1 MVLDLKLVG
10 KAGLVWGIIGLALM
24 LLIAVLGR
32 FVPASFGLE
41 GLSLV
46 GYAAL
51 FAGVHFGLRAAG
63 NWIIALVGGAL
74 AGTLAALIIMLV
86 SQFVPFIGGGGFT
99 VQGLVGGFIAGLCGG
114 LGIKLAQRF

>member
-1 MVLDLKLVG
+1 MVLDLKTVG

-24 LLIAVLGR
+24 LLITVLGGL
-32 FVPASFGLE
+32 VPASFGLE

-51 FAGVHFGLRAAG
+51 FAGVHYGLRSPG
-63 NWIIALVGGAL
+63 MIIALVGGAL
-74 AGTLAALIIMLV
+74 AGALAALIIMLV
-86 SQFVPFIGGGGFT
+86 SQFVPFVGGGGFT

-114 LGIKLAQRF
+114 VGIKLAQRF